1 MRGRPD
7 IQPVIEFLSTRVYVP
22 NENDRRKLVR
32 LMNYPKYTVGK
43 VLILEAENTH
53 TILWYVNVA
62 F

>member
-32 LMNYPKYTVGK
+32 LMNYLKLAKCSYWK
-43 VLILEAENTH
+43 QKILIK
-53 TILWYVNVA
+53 
-62 F
+62 FSGM